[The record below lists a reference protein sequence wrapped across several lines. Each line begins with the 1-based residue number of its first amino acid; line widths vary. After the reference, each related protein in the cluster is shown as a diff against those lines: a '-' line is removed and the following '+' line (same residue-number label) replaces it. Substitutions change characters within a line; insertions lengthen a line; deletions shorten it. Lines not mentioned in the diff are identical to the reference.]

1 MRRILYCFLFIAGG
15 GIIHASAREE
25 RVRTEDRIKSD
36 SVLFV
41 DSFDGSSVSA
51 PIQQSGNFVRMLTMP
66 GHSILGV

>member
-41 DSFDGSSVSA
+41 GIGSEFIPTNSLLRE
-51 PIQQSGNFVRMLTMP
+51 FVGGGCFRL
-66 GHSILGV
+66 

>member
-36 SVLFV
+36 SVYLLTV
-41 DSFDGSSVSA
+41 LTVAPSC

>member
-25 RVRTEDRIKSD
+25 RVGTGDRIKPD

-41 DSFDGSSVSA
+41 FSFSVAPSC

-66 GHSILGV
+66 GHSGLGM